1 MHFWV
6 LFDFTFLLTNS
17 FIFPVI
23 CSKSLVLIYIYGLR
37 FAVSFFFFFFL
48 MLAGASIFSVFV
60 ILFISLSL
68 FSCDFVI
75 L

>member
-1 MHFWV
+1 
-6 LFDFTFLLTNS
+6 
-17 FIFPVI
+17 
-23 CSKSLVLIYIYGLR
+23 
-37 FAVSFFFFFFL
+37 

-75 L
+75 LFLVF

>member
-23 CSKSLVLIYIYGLR
+23 CSNSLVLIYIYGLR
-37 FAVSFFFFFFL
+37 FAVSFFFFE